1 MFDGQTNLAKI
12 ALWWSFTAQEARVG
26 KVRVS
31 DTQAMNH
38 YFVSTWQTVDN
49 NRFDYG
55 LYFEELDVG
64 IQVPTQLPNIFYVTR
79 YEWFEVCVR
88 DLSV

>member
-1 MFDGQTNLAKI
+1 
-12 ALWWSFTAQEARVG
+12 VG
-26 KVRVS
+26 KVCAS
-31 DTQAMNH
+31 DTQAMNE
-38 YFVSTWQTVDN
+38 YFISTWQTVDN

-55 LYFEELDVG
+55 LYLLVVA
-64 IQVPTQLPNIFYVTR
+64 IRVPRQLPTIFYVIR

>member
-1 MFDGQTNLAKI
+1 
-12 ALWWSFTAQEARVG
+12 
-26 KVRVS
+26 
-31 DTQAMNH
+31 MNE

-55 LYFEELDVG
+55 LHFGEFVVV
-64 IQVPTQLPNIFYVTR
+64 IPVPTQLPTIFYVAR

-88 DLSV
+88 DLGV